1 MLTQKLFFNLFTMQ
15 TKTLTTCIF
24 NTFIIKTTIQN
35 HNFCIFKL
43 LLQIKHIVNFKLSIK
58 LKKNIIQI
66 KHINKFRQIL
76 ITKIYFFIKKVYH
89 SFITVYIILSH
100 ILAIQPN
107 LNLDIQTKVS
117 QTILSTTEWE

>member
-15 TKTLTTCIF
+15 TKTLKTCIF

-89 SFITVYIILSH
+89 SFITVLSQYISF
-100 ILAIQPN
+100 
-107 LNLDIQTKVS
+107 
-117 QTILSTTEWE
+117 

>member
-15 TKTLTTCIF
+15 TKTLKTCIF

-66 KHINKFRQIL
+66 KHINKIRQIL